1 MGNIGKMIKGI
12 LKTLFII
19 WLLALPS
26 IVSFAD
32 DESSDES
39 RSKNAKYIEFEKRID
54 DRAGKLNQSDL
65 QAIEEAVKKQ
75 EDEFGL
81 KAFVLIMHDIPD
93 WDFDEY
99 AAGQFVYWQLKEILD
114 DKSYLFL
121 IMVDNRK
128 FQVVRGNY
136 ISRRE
141 AAQDI
146 RILRNR
152 LWADF
157 ERNEYGK
164 GIVNYIQG
172 LSDTPSLKK
181 AINEEKAKKIKIVW
195 FTCIA
200 ILILTLVFMRM
211 NYMKQVKV
219 KKEEEEN
226 RRHDTF
232 VE

>member
-1 MGNIGKMIKGI
+1 M
-12 LKTLFII
+12 
-19 WLLALPS
+19 
-26 IVSFAD
+26 
-32 DESSDES
+32 
-39 RSKNAKYIEFEKRID
+39 
-54 DRAGKLNQSDL
+54 
-65 QAIEEAVKKQ
+65 
-75 EDEFGL
+75 
-81 KAFVLIMHDIPD
+81 
-93 WDFDEY
+93 
-99 AAGQFVYWQLKEILD
+99 
-114 DKSYLFL
+114 
-121 IMVDNRK
+121 
-128 FQVVRGNY
+128 VRGND
-136 ISRRE
+136 ISHRE

-172 LSDTPSLKK
+172 LGDMPSLKK
-181 AINEEKAKKIKIVW
+181 AITEEKAKKIKVVW

-211 NYMKQVKV
+211 NYMKQVKA

-226 RRHDTF
+226 RRHGTF